1 MARPRRPV
9 TTKAVVPTVAA
20 ALGLFWPAQ
29 SHAAALNLNPDPVL
43 VGTWVVLFLLLIYP
57 VNRFFL
63 RPLTRVL
70 EQREERT
77 QGALDQAEQLL
88 VEARGLQGE
97 LEEALRRAR
106 ERARARQAELTAE
119 TQEEERHVLDRARED
134 ASRTVDAMRDAVGR
148 ELEQAR
154 ASLRHD
160 ATALAREAAEK
171 ILGRA
176 L

>member
-1 MARPRRPV
+1 MTAAP
-9 TTKAVVPTVAA
+9 PTVAA

-43 VGTWVVLFLLLIYP
+43 VGAWVVLFLLLVYP

-63 RPLTRVL
+63 GPMTRVL
-70 EQREERT
+70 ERREERT
-77 QGALDQAEQLL
+77 RGALAQAEQLL
-88 VEARGLQGE
+88 GEARGLQGE
-97 LEEALRRAR
+97 LEEGLRHAR
-106 ERARARQAELTAE
+106 ERARARQAELAAE
-119 TQEEERHVLDRARED
+119 TQEQERHVLNRARED
-134 ASRTVDAMRDAVGR
+134 ASRTVDAMRDTVGR
-148 ELEQAR
+148 ELEDAR
-154 ASLRHD
+154 ATLRLD